1 MIYKQLLDTDSFLE
15 DIPSLRLNLRKDL
28 APEFLI
34 TIDKLNELY
43 ERFKGT
49 DWRIPEKAKK
59 TAPKLSA
66 ETRKNATHARKVF
79 SGYYTKGLAMSA
91 DGATVVVDT
100 LVGVARAT
108 TERAMAY
115 AQAGTG
121 KTA

>member
-1 MIYKQLLDTDSFLE
+1 MNATQFTKTATGVIASAGTTAHQVIDAYQSGAT
-15 DIPSLRLNLRKDL
+15 RLNEFATDRWNSALKQS
-28 APEFLI
+28 APQL
-34 TIDKLNELY
+34 T
-43 ERFKGT
+43 
-49 DWRIPEKAKK
+49 
-59 TAPKLSA
+59 A

>member
-1 MIYKQLLDTDSFLE
+1 MNPTLIAQATTRAIDTFGSTAHQVIHAYRDAGTRLHTMAE
-15 DIPSLRLNLRKDL
+15 DRWD
-28 APEFLI
+28 AA
-34 TIDKLNELY
+34 
-43 ERFKGT
+43 FK
-49 DWRIPEKAKK
+49 ES
-59 TAPKLSA
+59 APKLSA